1 MSRPKHQ
8 TVNSLVLNSEPDIIN
23 EYHNDVD
30 KYDDDD
36 EVNDSKR
43 LQRRSAEHITTP
55 SEKSKEELTRTS
67 NSKL

>member
-1 MSRPKHQ
+1 MSVPKHQ

-30 KYDDDD
+30 KCDEAD

-43 LQRRSAEHITTP
+43 
-55 SEKSKEELTRTS
+55 
-67 NSKL
+67 